1 MSMATQ
7 ISLVIKRQNW
17 IKSKINNLVYN
28 KSNIKYYGKLDSIQS
43 YIRTKNFVENV
54 LQNYK
59 IFQMIQKNLMKKII
73 IIMKKEMN
81 LVMKDTINLENK
93 RITIQQVARILG
105 KSDEFVRVGLQRG
118 ILPFGTAYILPRT

>member
-7 ISLVIKRQNW
+7 ISLIIKRQNW

-54 LQNYK
+54 LQNSQDISDDSEEFNEEDYY
-59 IFQMIQKNLMKKII
+59 NY
-73 IIMKKEMN
+73 E
-81 LVMKDTINLENK
+81 E
-93 RITIQQVARILG
+93 G
-105 KSDEFVRVGLQRG
+105 DEFGNER
-118 ILPFGTAYILPRT
+118 YY